1 MQSLL
6 YVHAPTW
13 RRVEPE
19 GSLCAFADQA
29 VRLRLLCPSF
39 QRGAQEEVPRGHTV
53 LDGTRGHLQTTVW
66 DRGEDDT
73 HIINIALQQELQRL
87 PISCAD
93 FSSSNECFR
102 VCPGGYLVFR
112 HHGDRDG
119 GRRAPLL
126 QRTPSAGHEEDTG
139 QPAPEAKRVAQGN
152 AKAIFAMTYCRGMK
166 RVETKVFYLL
176 CIFKQTFNDSFSLWL
191 YTEGQVSSTWFN
203 NNDCSH
209 AVML

>member
-1 MQSLL
+1 MGTPYWMAPEVISRLPYGTEVRTTHTLLTLL
-6 YVHAPTW
+6 YSKSCRDFQYAVLISAP
-13 RRVEPE
+13 V
-19 GSLCAFADQA
+19 
-29 VRLRLLCPSF
+29 V
-39 QRGAQEEVPRGHTV
+39 
-53 LDGTRGHLQTTVW
+53 
-66 DRGEDDT
+66 
-73 HIINIALQQELQRL
+73 
-87 PISCAD
+87 
-93 FSSSNECFR
+93 SNECFR

-176 CIFKQTFNDSFSLWL
+176 CIFKQTFNDSFSL
-191 YTEGQVSSTWFN
+191 
-203 NNDCSH
+203 
-209 AVML
+209 